1 MTEIVPENEKLPE
14 NVEELREKYKAL
26 EARNNKLNERVLE
39 LYTLYNI
46 SRTLSTSLQVSD
58 LFDLIVGLI
67 GEALNVD
74 QYCLMILDTE
84 YQKLQIRASHGM
96 PENILMHG
104 EIKVNDG
111 ISGRVVTSGK
121 PLLISD
127 VSAETDFFYYHN
139 SGIDQGSYLGV
150 PLKNSQDSVIGV
162 LNAHKPVTNGFSSS
176 DYRLFTAVAE
186 HVAIAV
192 TNAMT
197 FEQTQELVRKDE
209 LTGLYNRRYF
219 FERFEREVYRS
230 RRYQRTISLLMLDI
244 DHFKEYNDS
253 YGHLR
258 GDQVLIQISRALQ
271 KNLREIDV
279 VARYGGEEFLV
290 LLPETN
296 KTNAVIVGEKLRKAI
311 ADIDYHADSPK
322 FPPCHLTVT
331 TGVAT
336 IPDDANDP
344 LLALDIADKALY
356 LGKAR
361 GRNQVCDRLPD
372 AKNWSQTEPAA

>member
-1 MTEIVPENEKLPE
+1 MAQALHEPLDIPDTLEDIQD
-14 NVEELREKYKAL
+14 KYKEL
-26 EARNNKLNERVLE
+26 VERNNNLNERILE

-58 LFDLIVGLI
+58 LFELIVGLI

-74 QYCLMILDTE
+74 QYCLMILDE
-84 YQKLQIRASHGM
+84 EFQKLQIRASHGM
-96 PENILMHG
+96 PEHILMHG
-104 EIKVNDG
+104 EVEVNEG
-111 ISGRVVTSGK
+111 ISGKVVSGGK
-121 PLLISD
+121 PLLIND
-127 VSAETDFFYYHN
+127 VSKEKEFFYYTN
-139 SGIDQGSYLGV
+139 SGLENGSYLGV
-150 PLKNSQDSVIGV
+150 PLKNSNETVIGV
-162 LNAHKPVTNGFSSS
+162 LNAHKPVTNGFSAS

-186 HVAIAV
+186 HVAVAI

-230 RRYQRTISLLMLDI
+230 RRYQRTISLLMIDI

-258 GDQVLIQISRALQ
+258 GDKVLKRLAHIFQE
-271 KNLREIDV
+271 NLREIDV

-290 LLPETN
+290 LLPETSKN
-296 KTNAVIVGEKLRKAI
+296 NAVVVGEKLRNAV
-311 ADIDYHADSPK
+311 ASVDYNEDNPK
-322 FPPCHLTVT
+322 LPPCSLTVT
-331 TGVAT
+331 TGVAS

-344 LLALDIADKALY
+344 LLALDVADKALY
-356 LGKAR
+356 LGKAQ
-361 GRNQVCDRLPD
+361 GRNQVCDRLPPED
-372 AKNWSQTEPAA
+372 A